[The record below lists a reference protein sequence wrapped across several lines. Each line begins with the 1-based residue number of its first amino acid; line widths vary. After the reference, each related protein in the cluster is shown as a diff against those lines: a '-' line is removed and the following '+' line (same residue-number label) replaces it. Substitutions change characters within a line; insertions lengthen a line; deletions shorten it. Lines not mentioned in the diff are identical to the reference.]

1 MWKGDKIM
9 ENKAIFS
16 VESDL
21 ASTVDRILGVV
32 IIKAVNLTA
41 FSVSAG
47 TAVFC

>member
-1 MWKGDKIM
+1 MVK
-9 ENKAIFS
+9 KAIFK

-21 ASTVDRILGVV
+21 AATLDKVFGAG
-32 IIKAVNLTA
+32 IIIAVNLTA